1 MRNSPL
7 QIYRKYIANITQINR
22 KNITNENKQSK
33 KNKKHFTLLDK
44 AYKGTVVNR
53 EFKVLMR
60 VSSFIQAVAELAS

>member
-53 EFKVLMR
+53 ALP
-60 VSSFIQAVAELAS
+60 SLHAEGH